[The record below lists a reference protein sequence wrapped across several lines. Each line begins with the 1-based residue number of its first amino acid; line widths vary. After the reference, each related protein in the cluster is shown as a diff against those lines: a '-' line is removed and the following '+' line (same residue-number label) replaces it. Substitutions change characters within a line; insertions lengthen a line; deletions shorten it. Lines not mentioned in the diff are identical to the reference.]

1 MSVNKVILLGNVGR
15 DPDVRYPS
23 QGQIVATF
31 PLATSDRAYRTQ
43 AGTQVPERTE
53 WHNIVMWGRNAEVA
67 EKYVKKGN
75 RLYIEGRL
83 RTRNWEDKNNIK
95 RYITEIY
102 VDSFEMLGGGQR
114 QNEQQNDIQDNT
126 TVQQVQEPVA
136 TPQPQQNVQNTTAD
150 GEEIPF

>member
-83 RTRNWEDKNNIK
+83 PKSTSTLLRCLAVDNGKTSSRTIFKTTPPFNKFKSPLPHHNPSKTCRTLLPTGRKYRSNHNEAIK
-95 RYITEIY
+95 T
-102 VDSFEMLGGGQR
+102 
-114 QNEQQNDIQDNT
+114 
-126 TVQQVQEPVA
+126 
-136 TPQPQQNVQNTTAD
+136 
-150 GEEIPF
+150 

>member
-15 DPDVRYPS
+15 DPDVRNPS
-23 QGQIVATF
+23 PGQTVATF
-31 PLATSDRAYRTQ
+31 PLATSERAFKTQ
-43 AGTQVPERTE
+43 SGNQVPERTE

-83 RTRNWEDKNNIK
+83 RTRNWEDKNKIK

-114 QNEQQNDIQDNT
+114 QTDGQSEMQGATQPEQV
-126 TVQQVQEPVA
+126 VQ
-136 TPQPQQNVQNTTAD
+136 QPQQNDQNITT
-150 GEEIPF
+150 GVEEIPF